1 MIYDTII
8 LLSDFVTVTYDDKII
23 TSNNILA

>member
-1 MIYDTII
+1 MIYDAII